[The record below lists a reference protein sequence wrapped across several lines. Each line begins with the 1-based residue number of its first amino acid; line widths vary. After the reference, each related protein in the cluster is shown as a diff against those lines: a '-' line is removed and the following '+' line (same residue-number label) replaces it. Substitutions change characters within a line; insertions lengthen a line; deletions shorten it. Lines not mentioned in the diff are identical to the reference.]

1 MNDSSLYRSAAAALV
16 TIASM
21 AYAAAPAAAADSGAA
36 DQPEAPSRSIW
47 ERNSLTGDW
56 GGARTALSGHGLDV
70 ALNYTGETFGV
81 LSGGLRREQSYEGR
95 VELSLDGDL
104 QKLMN
109 WEGAKAHF
117 TIYNIHNGGRNT
129 AQNVGSIADPSN
141 IDAYRTTRLF
151 TAWLEQSLFHDRFSI
166 RLGQLAA
173 DDEFLTSDTAAG
185 LVNGTFGWAGLLAA
199 NMTNGGPAYPLAT
212 PGVRLK
218 FQANDRLT
226 ALVGVFNG
234 DPAGRDC
241 DDNPQKCN
249 RHGTK
254 FPLDGGT
261 LLIGELQYRSNQ
273 SKDATGL
280 PGTYKLGTW
289 YSDNKFADQR
299 YGLDASGATVSLA
312 DPALDRS
319 KNHRGD
325 WGLYGVADQM
335 IWRGHD
341 SSVNA
346 FARGGFSPSNRNLI
360 AYYVDGGLGWK
371 GPFAGRPDD
380 TLTFGVA
387 YAKISGDA
395 VSADRDALAIS
406 GPPYAVRSS
415 ETVLELNYTAR
426 ITPWWTIQP
435 DVQYIIHPN
444 GGQNPDDP
452 TRGLNHAFVAG
463 IRTTIAF

>member
-16 TIASM
+16 ALSGM
-21 AYAAAPAAAADSGAA
+21 VGAAAPALAADSGGSGQPAA
-36 DQPEAPSRSIW
+36 STPSIW
-47 ERNSLTGDW
+47 ERSTLTGDW
-56 GGARTALSGHGLDV
+56 GGTRTALSDHGVDLS
-70 ALNYTGETFGV
+70 LNYIGETLGV
-81 LSGGLRREQSYEGR
+81 LSGGLSREQSYEGR
-95 VELSLDGDL
+95 VELSVDADL

-109 WEGAKAHF
+109 WEGGKAHF
-117 TIYNIHNGGRNT
+117 TIYNINNGGRNA

-151 TAWLEQSLFHDRFSI
+151 TAWLEQSLFNDRFSI

-173 DDEFLTSDTAAG
+173 DDEFLTSDTAGG
-185 LVNGTFGWAGLLAA
+185 LINGTFGWAGLMAA

-218 FQANDRLT
+218 FQANDQVS

-234 DPAGRDC
+234 DPAGKDC
-241 DDNPQKCN
+241 DDDPQKCN

-261 LLIGELQYRSNQ
+261 LLMGELQYRANQ
-273 SKDATGL
+273 AKDATGL
-280 PGTYKLGTW
+280 PGTYKLGAW

-299 YGLDASGATVSLA
+299 YGLDAAGATVSLA
-312 DPALDRS
+312 DPSLDS
-319 KNHRGD
+319 AKNHRGD

-346 FARGGFSPSNRNLI
+346 FVRGGFSPSNRNLI
-360 AYYVDGGLGWK
+360 SYYVDGGLGWK

-387 YAKISGDA
+387 YAKISDDA
-395 VSADRDALAIS
+395 VNADRDALAIS

-415 ETVLELNYTAR
+415 ETVLELNYTAH

-435 DVQYIIHPN
+435 DLQYIMHPN

-452 TRGLNHAFVAG
+452 TQGLNHAFVVG
-463 IRTTIAF
+463 LRTTIAF